1 MSLSPSRLYEVFLN
15 FLHVDVV
22 AENHHRVAR
31 FYLCITRNEHSFF
44 TANQSTDGYTDRHAE
59 FLHRFLG
66 YLRTFFGYKLS
77 HIGVSAHQE
86 SHVHHVGIEHHLVD
100 VAGGNHLLVDNGT
113 DIQTLCHAHVVYVF
127 YGSHRLAHPPFSW
140 R

>member
-15 FLHVDVV
+15 FLHVDVM

-59 FLHRFLG
+59 FLHRFWV
-66 YLRTFFGYKLS
+66 TFEPSLA
-77 HIGVSAHQE
+77 INSAT
-86 SHVHHVGIEHHLVD
+86 S
-100 VAGGNHLLVDNGT
+100 A
-113 DIQTLCHAHVVYVF
+113 
-127 YGSHRLAHPPFSW
+127 LALIRNLTFITSASSIIW
-140 R
+140 